1 MNKEIIISKI
11 RELDFDVNEYWVIAG
26 AALVLHGLRAET
38 ADIDIACTKRL
49 FRKLLFQGYNVE
61 KNELGYRK
69 ISLKEDIEIFE
80 EWNVDGVIFID
91 EIPTANLKGLTEM
104 KTKMGREKD
113 IQDLKLIE
121 EAQRRGK
128 IRE

>member
-26 AALVLHGLRAET
+26 VALVLHGLRTET

-49 FRKLLFQGYNVE
+49 FRNLLLQWYNVE

-69 ISLKEDIEIFE
+69 ISLKKDIEIFE
-80 EWNVDGVIFID
+80 EWNVDGIIFID
-91 EIPTANLKGLTEM
+91 EIPTANLKGPKEM

>member
-11 RELDFDVNEYWVIAG
+11 RELDFGVNEYWVIAG

-49 FRKLLFQGYNVE
+49 FRKLLLQGYNVE

-69 ISLKEDIEIFE
+69 ISLKKDIEIFE

-91 EIPTANLKGLTEM
+91 EIPTANLKGLKEM
-104 KTKMGREKD
+104 KAKMGREKD
-113 IQDLKLIE
+113 IQDLRLIE
-121 EAQRRGK
+121 EAQRREK
-128 IRE
+128 KD

>member
-11 RELDFDVNEYWVIAG
+11 QELDFDVNEYWVIAG

-49 FRKLLFQGYNVE
+49 FCELLLQGYNVE

-69 ISLKEDIEIFE
+69 ISLKKDIEIFE

-91 EIPTANLKGLTEM
+91 EISTANLKGLKEM
-104 KTKMGREKD
+104 KIKMGREKD
-113 IQDLKLIE
+113 MQDLRLIE
-121 EAQRRGK
+121 EAQRRGW
-128 IRE
+128 ED